1 MDFTILAFCHPYC
14 LEGKCNMH
22 LSEIWH
28 SKKNDCRLSR
38 TQVLW
43 QIYKKNMK
51 AHRQIVVFLLS
62 PVQNLSLRR
71 VFANVLGPA
80 APLAACAKWRL
91 SVATCRF
98 GIAGWHFLA
107 AKGTNFGAIMYRL
120 ATVFRLAS
128 VRPPHRVYRVR
139 R

>member
-1 MDFTILAFCHPYC
+1 M
-14 LEGKCNMH
+14 
-22 LSEIWH
+22 
-28 SKKNDCRLSR
+28 
-38 TQVLW
+38 
-43 QIYKKNMK
+43 
-51 AHRQIVVFLLS
+51 
-62 PVQNLSLRR
+62 
-71 VFANVLGPA
+71 LGPA

-91 SVATCRF
+91 SVAKCRF

-139 R
+139 QYDSKGNEGVYKENDREIKKFCPVVKSK

>member
-1 MDFTILAFCHPYC
+1 M
-14 LEGKCNMH
+14 
-22 LSEIWH
+22 
-28 SKKNDCRLSR
+28 
-38 TQVLW
+38 
-43 QIYKKNMK
+43 
-51 AHRQIVVFLLS
+51 
-62 PVQNLSLRR
+62 
-71 VFANVLGPA
+71 LGPA

-91 SVATCRF
+91 SVAKCRF

-139 R
+139 LDTTKPVMVKVGRNQTVKVVK

>member
-1 MDFTILAFCHPYC
+1 
-14 LEGKCNMH
+14 
-22 LSEIWH
+22 
-28 SKKNDCRLSR
+28 
-38 TQVLW
+38 
-43 QIYKKNMK
+43 MK

-62 PVQNLSLRR
+62 PVQNLSLHR

-91 SVATCRF
+91 SVAKCRF

-120 ATVFRLAS
+120 VTVFRLAS